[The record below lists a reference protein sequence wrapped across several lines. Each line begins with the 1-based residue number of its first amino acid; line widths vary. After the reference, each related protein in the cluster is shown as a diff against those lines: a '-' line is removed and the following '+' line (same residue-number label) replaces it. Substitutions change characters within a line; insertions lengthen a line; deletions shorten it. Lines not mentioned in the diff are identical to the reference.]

1 MDTTLII
8 ELATIIVGTN
18 SITGVIV
25 GLVTIRYRRRK
36 EEGESHAAIYEGMK
50 VEQDTYQ
57 QMIGDMRNAY
67 NGQLEYIAVLTKE
80 RKDLLEERGIL
91 LKKIDELKDEMDK
104 QHKAHEEERRM
115 LRNELDRQREEIIKN
130 GDKVA
135 RLGRIV
141 RDMKPDIC
149 SRRDCKTREQ
159 NVISLISDMSFETEN
174 ENKEEK

>member
-1 MDTTLII
+1 MII
-8 ELATIIVGTN
+8 ELATLIIGTN
-18 SITGVIV
+18 SITGLIV
-25 GLVTIRYRRRK
+25 GVVTIRYRRRK

-57 QMIGDMRNAY
+57 QMIGDMRDAY

-80 RKDLLEERGIL
+80 RKDLLEERSVL
-91 LKKIDELKDEMDK
+91 LKKIDELRNEMEK
-104 QHKAHEEERRM
+104 EHKAHDEERRM

-141 RDMKPDIC
+141 GAMKPMLC
-149 SRRDCKTREQ
+149 SRGECKTREQ
-159 NVISLISDMSFETEN
+159 DVISLISDMSFETEN

>member
-1 MDTTLII
+1 MDPTMII
-8 ELATIIVGTN
+8 ELAGVIIGTN
-18 SITGVIV
+18 SITGLLV
-25 GLVTIRYRRRK
+25 GLLTIRYRRRK

-57 QMIGDMRNAY
+57 QMIGDIRDAY
-67 NGQLEYIAVLTKE
+67 NGQLEYISVLTKE
-80 RKDLLEERGIL
+80 RKDLLEERSVL
-91 LKKIDELKDEMDK
+91 LKKIDELRNEMEK
-104 QHKAHEEERRM
+104 EHKAHDEERRM

-141 RDMKPDIC
+141 GAMKPMLC
-149 SRRDCKTREQ
+149 SRGECKTREQ
-159 NVISLISDMSFETEN
+159 DIISLISDMSFETET